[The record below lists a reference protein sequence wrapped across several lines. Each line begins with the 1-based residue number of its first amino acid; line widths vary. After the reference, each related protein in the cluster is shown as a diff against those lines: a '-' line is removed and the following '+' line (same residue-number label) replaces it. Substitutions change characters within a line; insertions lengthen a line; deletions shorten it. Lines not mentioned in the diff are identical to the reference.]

1 MHGTAQWAGSR
12 HNSAYSFN
20 SKDYLMFRAYNGM
33 DGGLPKLHVLP
44 MTWSAE
50 RWPVMDQTALER

>member
-1 MHGTAQWAGSR
+1 
-12 HNSAYSFN
+12 
-20 SKDYLMFRAYNGM
+20 MFRAYNGM

-50 RWPVMDQTALER
+50 RWPVMDQAALER